1 MPKIYSFDIKIAV
14 VNFYKT
20 DLFTIENALNI
31 FNISKS
37 SLYNWIKLDNKSE
50 LVSKS
55 NIRDSY
61 KSKIG
66 IEIEKYIITYVKK
79 RCTFTVKNLRKCI
92 VKIFNVI
99 VSKSAIYLVL
109 KNNDMTNKKISQK
122 IVPKNRNIKKQIDVL
137 INKINT
143 YDSNNV
149 VSIDESSFDTH
160 MCPNYGWSKKGQ
172 PIKKIIK
179 IPSKKRK
186 TLTLAITKNQ
196 IIGYNLIDGSSK
208 AGNFKIFLS
217 EQVLPHVKNSILLM
231 DNARIHHSKIV
242 KDCVSETTN
251 EIVYNVPYNP
261 NTNPIEFVFSII
273 KNSVRK
279 SEPVLENQL
288 TNAILKSFKLITP
301 LKLKN
306 IFKHS
311 LNI

>member
-1 MPKIYSFDIKIAV
+1 MAV
-14 VNFYKT
+14 VNFYKS
-20 DLFTIENALNI
+20 DLFTIESALNI
-31 FNISKS
+31 FSVSKS
-37 SLYNWIKLDNKSE
+37 SVYNWIKLDNKSV
-50 LVSKS
+50 LITKS

-61 KSKIG
+61 NSKIG
-66 IEIEKYIITYVKK
+66 IEIEKYIVMYVKK

-92 VKIFNVI
+92 IKIFNVT

-109 KNNDMTNKKISQK
+109 KNNNMTNKKISQK
-122 IVPKNRNIKKQIDVL
+122 IVPKNRNIKKQINMLV
-137 INKINT
+137 NKINT

-172 PIKKIIK
+172 SIKKIIK

-186 TLTLAITKNQ
+186 TLTLAVTKNKL
-196 IIGYNLIDGSSK
+196 IGYNFINGSSK
-208 AGNFKIFLS
+208 ADNFKNFLS
-217 EQVLPHVKNSILLM
+217 EQVLPYVNNSALLM

-242 KDCVSETTN
+242 KDCVNQTTN
-251 EIVYNVPYNP
+251 EIIYNVPYNP

-279 SEPVLENQL
+279 SEPITENQL
-288 TNAILKSFKLITP
+288 TDAILKSFKLITS

-311 LNI
+311 LNM